1 MNKDNFAK
9 LIEAIEK
16 DGRTRF
22 SMSCFLGKID
32 ATEEIINS
40 FLSKNLPI
48 NTLPV
53 FSLEN
58 VETTEMFNCD
68 SVGCIAGFAT
78 ALANDWI
85 TPEFLQEDNAIYE
98 EHWQQF
104 EIEANRF
111 LGLTAQESNNLYY
124 SKNTSVWKMVKWF
137 EPERYPKLE
146 WDEPESVI
154 AFHKSNNQS
163 WRDNNAEINLQSI
176 DYKTAVDV
184 LTRIMNGEIILAN
197 NAGRGI
203 PQYIEKEEA

>member
-9 LIEAIEK
+9 LIKAIEK

-22 SMSCFLGKID
+22 SMSCFIGKID
-32 ATEEIINS
+32 AAKEVIDS
-40 FLSKNLPI
+40 LLSKDLPI

-78 ALANDWI
+78 ALANDWK
-85 TPEFLQEDNAIYE
+85 TPEFLQEDKAMYE
-98 EHWQQF
+98 EHWQSF
-104 EIEANRF
+104 EEEANSF
-111 LGLTAQESNNLYY
+111 LGLTALESNNLYY
-124 SKNTSVWKMVKWF
+124 SKNTSVWKMVKWH

-154 AFHKSNNQS
+154 AFHKNNNQS
-163 WRDNNAEINLQSI
+163 WKDNNAEIDLQSI
-176 DYKTAVDV
+176 DYKAAVDV
-184 LTRIMNGEIILAN
+184 LTRIMNGEIMLGN
-197 NAGRGI
+197 VSTFGI
-203 PQYIEKEEA
+203 PQYVEKEV